1 MAKSFYDFGYG
12 IIIFH
17 FRVCYSGCSEK
28 VLSTEKSMISPCCGR
43 IYHKDCIQNMALT
56 YGRHHLKC
64 PLCSDKESFILEAER
79 IGVYVPFKDADWEIP
94 ENEEFYQ
101 HTNMN
106 EQYTTC
112 DAKNCACNKGRK
124 YSLPGTR

>member
-1 MAKSFYDFGYG
+1 MESVAQVRR
-12 IIIFH
+12 IIVQILLKFLYL
-17 FRVCYSGCSEK
+17 F
-28 VLSTEKSMISPCCGR
+28 LIS
-43 IYHKDCIQNMALT
+43 
-56 YGRHHLKC
+56 
-64 PLCSDKESFILEAER
+64 EAER
-79 IGVYVPFKDADWEIP
+79 IGVYIPFKDADWEIP